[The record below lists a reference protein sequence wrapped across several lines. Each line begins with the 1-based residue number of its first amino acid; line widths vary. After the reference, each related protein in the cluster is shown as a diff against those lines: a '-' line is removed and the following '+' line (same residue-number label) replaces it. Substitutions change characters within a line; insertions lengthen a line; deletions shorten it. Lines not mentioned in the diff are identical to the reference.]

1 MEVIITALYAYPI
14 KSCGG
19 VEVKST
25 ELLNTGMPGDRA
37 WMVIDAKGVFI
48 SQRKYPRM
56 ACVYPSSTA
65 DGVFLELRKG
75 SQVVS
80 RTTKPLQAKAQPVTT
95 KVWADT
101 AEALPADDETNQW
114 ITEAIGAAEPLR
126 LVRFQEGT
134 RSPGQPDRFGTHS
147 TMFAD
152 AAPYLVTNSDSVA
165 ALNAKL
171 AEQGC
176 SPVNMRHFRPN
187 IVVTGVDAFAEHHY
201 SSLRHPVTGA
211 RLALVDRCQRCSIIT
226 VDPVRGERLANAV
239 PFKTLAELNS
249 MPGKPKAPAFGV
261 NAILEEHSV
270 AAVTR
275 ISVGETWLLE

>member
-1 MEVIITALYAYPI
+1 MEVIITALYTYPV

-65 DGVFLELRKG
+65 DGVFLELRNG

-134 RSPGQPDRFGTHS
+134 RTPGQPDRFGTHS

-152 AAPYLVTNSDSVA
+152 AAPYLVTNSNSVT

-211 RLALVDRCQRCSIIT
+211 RLALVDHCQRCSIIT
-226 VDPVRGERLANAV
+226 VDPARGERLANAV